1 MKIGIISGMIFGI
14 LLLIISFVSLL
25 VSKRKGVENKWA
37 RWGILFGC
45 CAIISA
51 ITNSFAFL

>member
-25 VSKRKGVENKWA
+25 VSKRKGEENKWA
-37 RWGILFGC
+37 RWVILFGC

-51 ITNSFAFL
+51 IINSFAFL